1 MWLQW
6 TRQVML
12 LVGQWT
18 KLLIRGLVEVLQ
30 IWEFRL
36 MRVML
41 LRWTIRTHQIQM
53 RHRMRLI
60 L

>member
-12 LVGQWT
+12 LVGQWI

>member
-1 MWLQW
+1 
-6 TRQVML
+6 ML
-12 LVGQWT
+12 LVGQWI

>member
-12 LVGQWT
+12 LVGQWI
-18 KLLIRGLVEVLQ
+18 KLQIRGLVEVLQ